1 MSDFIPQEI
10 ILLILYRLPVKS
22 LVKFTLVCK
31 SWQSLITTSCFI
43 DTHLAKTLSKPI
55 SSQPIL
61 IRRFTD
67 SPKKEHYFLHL
78 NHVSLD
84 IFQTLK
90 SPLKPRK
97 NLYPRIVG
105 TVHGLICLSDDI
117 FGYTYRIVV
126 WNPSLRRSIELPRPN
141 ITFDEVGPY
150 NFTLG
155 FGFDAKKND
164 YKVVRLVYVQSGDDR
179 FHLLPPK
186 VEVFSVAEKGWRMI
200 SGKGIECCFVEAS
213 WTQCFLNGRVH
224 WIAYEKKMGGVKNWV
239 LLFDMEDEKFRKMK
253 LPESVVDVNPMK
265 LFISV
270 SSGKLTV
277 FEYYGDAK
285 NRFCNIWVRTEY
297 GDVKSW
303 SKLYGIDNDVL
314 GGGGRVYGLTENGE
328 VFLANSEGGG
338 GLQSP
343 EAFRSLFEVRRGELL
358 LYDPRSRQSK
368 VVQPQGVVDAFVVGD
383 YTESLVLLN
392 KESGATSY
400 EGVKIEE
407 KRESVN
413 PESGEGTSNLVLEED
428 RSIISRNDAHEEEE
442 DDNSPAFNDLVFQKM
457 VNYSYQMMKFLNQA

>member
-1 MSDFIPQEI
+1 MSDYIPQEI
-10 ILLILYRLPVKS
+10 ILQILYHLPVKA

-31 SWQSLITTSCFI
+31 SWQSLIASSCFI
-43 DTHLAKTLSKPI
+43 DNHLAKTLSKPI
-55 SSQPIL
+55 TSQPLL

-78 NHVSLD
+78 NHESLD

-117 FGYTYRIVV
+117 FGYTYRILL
-126 WNPSLRRSIELPRPN
+126 WNPSVRKSIELPRPN
-141 ITFDEVGPY
+141 ITFNEVGPY
-150 NFTLG
+150 TFTLG

-164 YKVVRLVYVQSGDDR
+164 YKVVRLAYVQSEDDGSD
-179 FHLLPPK
+179 LLPPK
-186 VEVFSVAEKGWRMI
+186 VEVFSLAEKGWRMV

-224 WIAYEKKMGGVKNWV
+224 WITYEKKMGSVKNWV

-253 LPESVVDVNPMK
+253 LPESVVDVNPMT

-270 SSGKLTV
+270 SGGMLTV

-285 NRFCNIWVRTEY
+285 SRFCNIWARTEY

-303 SKLYGIDNDVL
+303 SKLYSIDNDVL
-314 GGGGRVYGLTENGE
+314 GGRGRVYGLTENGE
-328 VFLANSEGGG
+328 VFLAKSEGGG
-338 GLQSP
+338 GWRSP
-343 EAFRSLFEVRRGELL
+343 AQFRSLFEVRRGELL
-358 LYDPRSRQSK
+358 LYDPKSRQTK
-368 VVQPQGVVDAFVVGD
+368 VVQPQGVVDAFFVAD

-392 KESGATSY
+392 EESGATSY
-400 EGVKIEE
+400 EGAKIEE
-407 KRESVN
+407 KRESAN

-428 RSIISRNDAHEEEE
+428 TSIICQNEAHGEEE
-442 DDNSPAFNDLVFQKM
+442 DDNSPAYNDL
-457 VNYSYQMMKFLNQA
+457 